1 MKNNNYRLIIYLLG
15 LIFLASWQ
23 IEAILPCQCQE
34 NRILL
39 LQTPR
44 MEGEDVFLLQSR
56 LKDLN
61 IYRGRTDGVY
71 DLEVARAVAEY
82 QVRQQLEPNGVV
94 DAQTWELLGDG
105 LFPVATA
112 QKRQPPEGQLKIVV
126 DLYKRILTLYNDGEI
141 YQTYPVSV
149 GKVSSKTPVGEW
161 AIIGKSKDWGGG
173 FGTRWLGLN
182 VPWGIF
188 GIHGTN
194 KPWSIGQAAS
204 QGCVRMYNRHIEQL
218 FDWVPVKTRVDIIG
232 ERLPISVNRELRPG
246 QSGLSVMQ
254 LQDNLQQQGFDP
266 GYRDA
271 RYGPTTVQAVQELES
286 QFRLK
291 VDGIVD
297 WNVLFLLDLPKD

>member
-1 MKNNNYRLIIYLLG
+1 MKNNNYRLMIYLLG
-15 LIFLASWQ
+15 LIFLASWR

>member
-15 LIFLASWQ
+15 LIFLASWR

-61 IYRGRTDGVY
+61 IYRGKTDGVY

-82 QVRQQLEPNGVV
+82 QVRQQLEPDGVV

-105 LFPVATA
+105 LFPVAIA
-112 QKRQPPEGQLKIVV
+112 PKRQPPEGQLKIVV

>member
-15 LIFLASWQ
+15 LIFLASWR

-112 QKRQPPEGQLKIVV
+112 QKKQPPEGQLKIVV

>member
-1 MKNNNYRLIIYLLG
+1 MKNNNYRLMIYLLG
-15 LIFLASWQ
+15 LIFLASWR

-44 MEGEDVFLLQSR
+44 MEGEDVFLLQTR

>member
-1 MKNNNYRLIIYLLG
+1 MKNKNCWLILYLLV
-15 LIFLASWQ
+15 LLFLASWR

-44 MEGEDVFLLQSR
+44 MEGEDVFQLQTR
-56 LKDLN
+56 LKELN
-61 IYRGRTDGVY
+61 IYRGSTDGVY

-82 QVRQQLEPNGVV
+82 QVRQQLEPDGVV
-94 DAQTWELLGDG
+94 DAETWELLGDG

-126 DLYKRILTLYNDGEI
+126 DLYKRSLTLYNDGEV

-194 KPWSIGQAAS
+194 KPWTIGQAAS
-204 QGCVRMYNRHIEQL
+204 QGCIRMHNRHIEQL
-218 FDWVPVKTRVDIIG
+218 FDWVPVKTRVNIIG
-232 ERLPISVNRELRPG
+232 KRLPISVNRELRPG

-254 LQDNLQQQGFDP
+254 LQDNLLQQGFDP

-286 QFRLK
+286 QYRLK

-297 WNVLFLLDLPKD
+297 WNVLFLLDLPKK

>member
-1 MKNNNYRLIIYLLG
+1 MKNNNYRVMIYLLG
-15 LIFLASWQ
+15 LIFLASWR

-112 QKRQPPEGQLKIVV
+112 KKRQPPEGQLKIVV
-126 DLYKRILTLYNDGEI
+126 DLYKRILTLYSDGEI

-149 GKVSSKTPVGEW
+149 GRVSSKTPVGEW

>member
-15 LIFLASWQ
+15 LIFLASWR

-112 QKRQPPEGQLKIVV
+112 QKKQPPEGQLKIVV
-126 DLYKRILTLYNDGEI
+126 DLYKRILTLFNDGEI

>member
-1 MKNNNYRLIIYLLG
+1 MKNNYRLIVYLLG
-15 LIFLASWQ
+15 LIFLASWR
-23 IEAILPCQCQE
+23 IEAILPCPCQE

-82 QVRQQLEPNGVV
+82 QVRQRLEPNGVV

-112 QKRQPPEGQLKIVV
+112 PRRQPPEGQLKIVV

-232 ERLPISVNRELRPG
+232 ERLPIIVNRELRPG

-286 QFRLK
+286 QFGLK

-297 WNVLFLLDLPKD
+297 WNVLFLLDLPED

>member
-15 LIFLASWQ
+15 LIFLASWR

>member
-15 LIFLASWQ
+15 LIFLASWR

-105 LFPVATA
+105 LFPVATG
-112 QKRQPPEGQLKIVV
+112 QKKQPPEGQLKIVV

-173 FGTRWLGLN
+173 FGTRWFGLN